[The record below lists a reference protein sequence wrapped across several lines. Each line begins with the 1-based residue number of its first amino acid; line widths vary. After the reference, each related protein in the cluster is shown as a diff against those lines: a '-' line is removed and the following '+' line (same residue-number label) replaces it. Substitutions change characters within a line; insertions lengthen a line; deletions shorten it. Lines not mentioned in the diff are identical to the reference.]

1 MAHTLHHYTNIVEHR
16 QSTALTAVNDAFA
29 VHAGTGHFLF
39 AVKSQ
44 NTADFKICLETSF
57 TGAAWKK
64 LNPNENGVF
73 RCCGDDDDDDNG
85 TPENIRINAAG
96 EYEYTFANVVS
107 NHIRVRIHSIASGT
121 PSVLCKI
128 GVVYQG

>member
-1 MAHTLHHYTNIVEHR
+1 MAHTIHRYTNIVEHR
-16 QSTALTAVNDAFA
+16 QSTTLTAVDDTFA
-29 VHAGTGHFLF
+29 IHAGSGHFLF

-44 NTADFKICLETSF
+44 NAADFKVCLETSF
-57 TGAAWKK
+57 TGTVWKK

-73 RCCGDDDDDDNG
+73 RCCDDDDNDNG
-85 TPENIRINAAG
+85 TPENIQINAAG